1 MNFSG
6 YEQMY
11 RLTVI
16 YLLTITYILFTV
28 RFESTVV
35 HFFLFRYWS
44 IIQFNT
50 GRFLKLAPQLQYI
63 EWVFKKQNNIILGGA
78 YAI

>member
-16 YLLTITYILFTV
+16 YLLTLTYILFIVT
-28 RFESTVV
+28 FECTVV
-35 HFFLFRYWS
+35 HFFCSDIDQSSNLIRVGF
-44 IIQFNT
+44 
-50 GRFLKLAPQLQYI
+50 
-63 EWVFKKQNNIILGGA
+63 
-78 YAI
+78 